1 MGLGPVPVRQINMS
15 HFTQESAETIY
26 DELKEL
32 EIKIEQA
39 GQNVHFSGV
48 AAANKKSIYEDLK
61 NKMLIEMFADE
72 AKEGKKRTEQQRTA
86 IYRSTYAQQ
95 RLEWLLAEN
104 EWKAS
109 NDYLKALLGNQISC
123 EVRLKIL
130 ESDWRVAGRSSQAA

>member
-1 MGLGPVPVRQINMS
+1 MS
-15 HFTQESAETIY
+15 YFTQESAETIY

-48 AAANKKSIYEDLK
+48 TAANKKAVYEDLK
-61 NKMLIEMFADE
+61 NKMLIQMFAEE
-72 AKEGKKRTEQQRTA
+72 AGNKDLKRTEAQRTA

>member
-1 MGLGPVPVRQINMS
+1 MNY
-15 HFTQESAETIY
+15 FAQENAETIY
-26 DELKEL
+26 NELKEL
-32 EIKIEQA
+32 ELKIEQA

-48 AAANKKSIYEDLK
+48 EAANKRSAYEELK
-61 NKMLIEMFADE
+61 NKALIEMYADE
-72 AKEGKKRTEQQRTA
+72 AKTGKKRTEAQRQA

-109 NDYLKALLGNQISC
+109 NDYLKALLGNQIST

-130 ESDWRVAGRSSQAA
+130 ESDMRFAGRNSQAA